1 MFKKKKIVDE
11 RQEKELYKAEH
22 YAYNTMFA
30 TVVIIMVIES
40 YFLNMDFKNTIGEII
55 ILMVGACT
63 FLFNC
68 LKTGNWDFHYKPS
81 LRNYFLF
88 SVISAFVIA
97 FIFTIGKTFQYES
110 VREDIWGMAVPI
122 GVVMFISLFLL
133 CFAALAISGEISKK
147 RRKKLEE
154 EFWDDEGIQNEEEKH
169 DK

>member
-1 MFKKKKIVDE
+1 MFKKKKNIDE
-11 RQEKELYKAEH
+11 RQEREFYKAEH
-22 YAYNTMFA
+22 YAYYAMFA

-40 YFLNMDFKNTIGEII
+40 YFLNMDFKSTIGEII

-68 LKTGNWDFHYKPS
+68 LRTGNWDYHYKPS

-88 SVISAFVIA
+88 SIISAFVIA
-97 FIFTIGKTFQYES
+97 FIFTIGKAFQYES

-133 CFAALAISGEISKK
+133 CFATLAISGEISKK

-154 EFWDDEGIQNEEEKH
+154 EFLDDEGIQNEEEKH